1 MHTSSEL
8 RHHAAVVLAS
18 LSQTLITHRTLVDKN
33 TIETI
38 YHHTHSFLTP
48 ETTRHPTS
56 SRKLLPLIDAA
67 VSSKNFGSMGKN
79 FPWALTLVA
88 NFAVLLGPSLF
99 LHQGPLKLVMNTAQ
113 KALRHRSGRE
123 LYPHVWRTFIWSMT
137 ELYIQRISTEKG
149 DIDVVKRCVL
159 VLKQAL
165 HGGLGAALITSLL
178 EATSTDLQNECA
190 LAWVIPSVI
199 DIIHDMLS
207 SKYQDIR
214 DEGHRMLGCLTR
226 RVGPTSNTQRKS
238 NWTTDALLSRF
249 LFDGSLLRADKLQ
262 VEEIVRPT
270 NIFSP
275 RCLSQEEILTNWRQ
289 ISSCFVLVVQNCF
302 DDDEANPAVG
312 NSLLFPNG
320 LFVHM
325 SSQTTVLP
333 VWQSLLLAQAQPTL
347 GDSRPT
353 ASVDFGP
360 QLSSLLSQLLPEPW
374 VPLPGEAKAIK
385 IQVQSLVISKQLWI
399 VVQNTFSQPW
409 LTPVTS
415 SFLAAILQRTF
426 YLADQE
432 VLANWSQLCSALIAA
447 GIPNALKSISHQD
460 ESDRALETK
469 RQLWRLVATHSDSS
483 ISSCSQYLVS
493 VLVFPLG

>member
-8 RHHAAVVLAS
+8 RHHAAMVLAS
-18 LSQTLITHRTLVDKN
+18 LSHTLITHRTLVGKN

-38 YHHTHSFLTP
+38 CIHTHSFLTP

-56 SRKLLPLIDAA
+56 SRKLPPLLDAA

-79 FPWALTLVA
+79 SPWALTLVA

-113 KALRHRSGRE
+113 KALRNRSGRD

-178 EATSTDLQNECA
+178 EATSTDFQNECA
-190 LAWVIPSVI
+190 LEWVIPIVI

-214 DEGHRMLGCLTR
+214 DEGRRMLGCLTR
-226 RVGPTSNTQRKS
+226 GAGPTSNTQRES
-238 NWTTDALLSRF
+238 NWTTDTLLSRF
-249 LFDGSLLRADKLQ
+249 LFDRSFLRADKLQ
-262 VEEIVRPT
+262 VEEIIRPT

-289 ISSCFVLVVQNCF
+289 ILSCFVLVVQTCF
-302 DDDEANPAVG
+302 DDDEANLVG
-312 NSLLFPNG
+312 NIRYFPMDFSFICHRRLPFSLYGSPSYLSKLSLHREIVDPAPPSILIRNCLPYFHNSSLSLGSLCPGKQRRSKFKYSRSSYLNNFGSWSRTPFHNHG
-320 LFVHM
+320 LHR
-325 SSQTTVLP
+325 
-333 VWQSLLLAQAQPTL
+333 SLLL
-347 GDSRPT
+347 S
-353 ASVDFGP
+353 
-360 QLSSLLSQLLPEPW
+360 
-374 VPLPGEAKAIK
+374 
-385 IQVQSLVISKQLWI
+385 
-399 VVQNTFSQPW
+399 W
-409 LTPVTS
+409 LQ
-415 SFLAAILQRTF
+415 F
-426 YLADQE
+426 
-432 VLANWSQLCSALIAA
+432 CSARFILLIR
-447 GIPNALKSISHQD
+447 KSSQIGVSC
-460 ESDRALETK
+460 A
-469 RQLWRLVATHSDSS
+469 QL
-483 ISSCSQYLVS
+483 
-493 VLVFPLG
+493 